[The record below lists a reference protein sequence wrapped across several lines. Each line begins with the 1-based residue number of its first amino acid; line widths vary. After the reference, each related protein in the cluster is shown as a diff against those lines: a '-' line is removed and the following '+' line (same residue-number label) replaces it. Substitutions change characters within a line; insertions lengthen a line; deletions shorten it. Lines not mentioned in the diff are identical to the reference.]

1 MTDIQTAIRQYLE
14 KHGFGSF
21 APKAVLFDMDGVLYD
36 SMPRHAIAWHDV
48 MEREGITMSK
58 TDAYLYE
65 GMRGVETISLL
76 FRQQKG
82 IEITPE
88 RAQHIYDLKS
98 KAYGAQGKAPK
109 MDGVEDLMRQMH
121 DDGMKICVV
130 TGSGQHNL
138 LDHLEEDFPGL
149 LSDQLRVTSYDVTRG
164 KPAPDPYLMG
174 LAKCGVQPWEAIV
187 VENAPRGVEAGVA
200 AKIFTVAVNT
210 GPLPDSLLWEKGANL
225 VFKSMRAFHEQYPL
239 LRGQ

>member
-1 MTDIQTAIRQYLE
+1 MSDIQTAIGQYLE
-14 KHGFGSF
+14 KHGFGRF
-21 APKAVLFDMDGVLYD
+21 APKAVLFDMDGVLYN
-36 SMPRHAIAWHDV
+36 SMPRHAIAWHTT
-48 MEREGITMSK
+48 MESEGIHMSK

-76 FRQQKG
+76 FRQQQG
-82 IEITPE
+82 IDITPE

-109 MDGVEDLMRQMH
+109 MEGVEALMRQMKA
-121 DDGMKICVV
+121 DGLKICVV

-138 LDHLEEDFPGL
+138 LDHLAEDFPGL

-174 LAKCGVQPWEAIV
+174 LEKCGVEPWEAIV
-187 VENAPRGVEAGVA
+187 VENAPLGVEAGVA
-200 AKIFTVAVNT
+200 ARIFTVAVNT
-210 GPLPDSLLWEKGANL
+210 GPLPDQLLWEKGANL
-225 VFKSMRAFHEQYPL
+225 VFGSMPAFHEKYPQL
-239 LRGQ
+239 IGQ

>member
-149 LSDQLRVTSYDVTRG
+149 LPPTPISWDWRNAVCNLGRPSWWRTPRVAWR
-164 KPAPDPYLMG
+164 
-174 LAKCGVQPWEAIV
+174 LAWLPKSSPW
-187 VENAPRGVEAGVA
+187 R
-200 AKIFTVAVNT
+200 
-210 GPLPDSLLWEKGANL
+210 
-225 VFKSMRAFHEQYPL
+225 
-239 LRGQ
+239 